1 MIKFFRHIRKQLVSE
16 NKFSKYLLYAI
27 GEIIL
32 VVIGILIA
40 IKINAYNTEKD
51 TIRTITNQLENV
63 ALELKGNLALIDKSI
78 AKSSAIIESSRSL
91 ANAIS
96 MNQELISNEQSVLL
110 GATLA
115 PVLNYQPNTVILN
128 EMIST
133 GNIRNIN
140 QTDLKLLLLD
150 FGSRFADIE
159 NQESL
164 HAEDQKACTD
174 YLLTHG
180 DFKAVM
186 DDTGVTKQY
195 MSLELS
201 KNRLGNNA
209 LMSSKEF
216 ENKLLIFMASG
227 INLEEDNYKP
237 FKTYL
242 ESMINYIELEL
253 ENYD

>member
-1 MIKFFRHIRKQLVSE
+1 MIKFFRHIRQRLLSE

-51 TIRTITNQLENV
+51 NIKTITNQLENV
-63 ALELKGNLALIDKSI
+63 ALEIQGNLALIDKSI
-78 AKSSAIIESSRSL
+78 EKSTAIINSSRSL

-96 MNQELISNEQSVLL
+96 MNQEITSDEQSKLL
-110 GATLA
+110 GSTLA
-115 PVLNYQPNTVILN
+115 PVLNYQPNTVILD
-128 EMIST
+128 EMIAT
-133 GNIRNIN
+133 GNIRNLKN
-140 QTDLKLLLLD
+140 TELKLLLLD

-159 NQESL
+159 NQERL
-164 HAEDQKACTD
+164 HAEDQKSCTD
-174 YLLTHG
+174 YLLIHG

-186 DDTGVTKQY
+186 DDTGVTQEY
-195 MSLELS
+195 MKLELS
-201 KNRLGNNA
+201 KNTMGNTA
-209 LMSSKEF
+209 LLTSKEF

-237 FKTYL
+237 FKFYL
-242 ESMINYIELEL
+242 ESMLKNIELEL